1 MVKIIIIKLHFEHQT
16 LREER
21 KPFPPPPKKKPFEN
35 IKRKNTFLRT

>member
-21 KPFPPPPKKKPFEN
+21 KPFPSPPKKKNPLK
-35 IKRKNTFLRT
+35 ISKGKTLS